1 MNFKNILYSLSLFLL
16 VVSCKTAGAN
26 NENIK
31 LISPAENLQL
41 CDSKK
46 YLYESKV
53 PSESIYD
60 IRACVVV
67 NQLKIISSFNGIYIF
82 DTLTKKEI
90 KSYKYKFDSL
100 DLELLW
106 VSFTINKDKSKLLVI
121 TSSGQGSTALI
132 FQIDLATLNIDWL
145 NEYAYQIR
153 AIGYSNNLSLLAV
166 GTSYHKKET
175 DEYTQDYY
183 ASLFLLDTHTGKF
196 NSYFEQGESVAQVKF
211 SEDDRNIYSVLDWPH
226 VDTYVWNV
234 DNKSEKIG
242 TFGKDQTSFYDVAY
256 FDKDTFIT
264 IGRDGIYKWNISDPK
279 DYKIVYLNHINGG
292 DKLYKLGDIFLLVDY
307 VNGTSN
313 PPIIKYFDKQFNLS
327 SSYEMKTHFENFN
340 FSDMLLIGVDK
351 GDNIVFFDIK
361 NKSVMVEKWDG
372 QNY

>member
-153 AIGYSNNLSLLAV
+153 AFGYSNNLSLLAV

-234 DNKSEKIG
+234 DNKSDKIG
-242 TFGKDQTSFYDVAY
+242 TFGKDQISFYDASY
-256 FDKDTFIT
+256 YDKNTFVT
-264 IGRDGIYKWNISDPK
+264 IGSDGIYKWNISDPE
-279 DYKIVYLNHINGG
+279 DYKIVYLNYINAG

-327 SSYEMKTHFENFN
+327 SSYEMKTHVENFSI
-340 FSDMLLIGVDK
+340 SDMLLIGVDK
-351 GDNIVFFDIK
+351 GDNIVYFDIK
-361 NKSVMVEKWDG
+361 NKSVRVEKRS
-372 QNY
+372 